1 MKITELSP
9 AELQQALAAGK
20 ITLIDVREPTEFKAR
35 RIQGAQSMPLSTF
48 DPRKLPSPAE
58 RSVVFNCGVGRR
70 SAMAIEKCA
79 AAGVAHSTHL
89 RGGLDAWI
97 AAGLP
102 TVSS

>member
-9 AELQQALAAGK
+9 AEVQQALAGGK
-20 ITLIDVREPTEFKAR
+20 IMLIDVREPAEFKAR
-35 RIQGAQSMPLSTF
+35 RIQGAHSMPLSTF
-48 DPRKLPSPAE
+48 DPGQLPQPKDRA
-58 RSVVFNCGVGRR
+58 VIFHCGVGRR